1 MVVDPDDVDLLD
13 SLIPAE
19 RLRAV
24 EALERRG
31 DPLSVELLVGRIS
44 DADVDVL
51 HEAARALGRIGSDA
65 AVQGLTAVALDEHQV
80 IVRRVVAAL
89 AMGSVRGIGEHAVA
103 ALRRLLQ
110 DRDPW
115 VRRAAREALVRLM
128 RY

>member
-13 SLIPAE
+13 SPIPAE

-31 DPLSVELLVGRIS
+31 DALSVELLVGRLS

-51 HEAARALGRIGSDA
+51 HEAARALGRIASDA
-65 AVQGLTAVALDEHQV
+65 AVQGLVAVALDDRQV

-89 AMGSVRGIGEHAVA
+89 ALGSVRGIGEDGVA
-103 ALRRLLQ
+103 ALRKLLTAG
-110 DRDPW
+110 DPW
-115 VRRAAREALVRLM
+115 VRKAAREALVRLM

>member
-13 SLIPAE
+13 SPVPAE

-31 DPLSVELLVGRIS
+31 DALSVELLVARIS

-51 HEAARALGRIGSDA
+51 HEAARALGRIGSDP

-89 AMGSVRGIGEHAVA
+89 ALGSVRGIGEYGVA